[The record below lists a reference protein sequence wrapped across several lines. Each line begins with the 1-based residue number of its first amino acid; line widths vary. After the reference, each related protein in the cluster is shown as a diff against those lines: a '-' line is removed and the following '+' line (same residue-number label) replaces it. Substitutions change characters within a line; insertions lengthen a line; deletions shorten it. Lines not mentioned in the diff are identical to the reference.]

1 MDGLPPQSDNVSIT
15 YLPNISYANA
25 DHLNGFVFAV
35 DRPKNFNLYT
45 TSGTKKTKVIADI
58 FPKDKIFSGM
68 TCIRLPNN
76 LRIESKK
83 GQNPYEV
90 IEDMG
95 YVQLERKLRETIK
108 DYEDLSMEG
117 SYAGFYVS
125 QDLSRHGERQLW
137 IVVSTGQIDISR
149 TVHAYISGIY
159 NPYVHSG
166 STYETNIPFSED
178 LEKYQKHLNE
188 LKEKVSEVLKNP
200 SGNGHGSEDSSYDS
214 RSSEDYGSD
223 SSYSDSYSSDDEE
236 EKRRRRR
243 RRIRRRKRKEKEK
256 RSKEDGKGEEEFDIG
271 GGSVSSESSRE
282 RDSIAERELA
292 REIARKMRRKRLLK
306 QASSSIGGRKGEE
319 VNLKSKVS
327 SKLMEDQ
334 QLQAWKYVKL
344 LRGCFAEIRLLEK
357 TLHDTYYSKQD
368 NEHLH
373 PAEEPAYIRQRPMHW
388 ETTIMKE
395 KFISDM
401 CIQSELKRWLVID
414 KLAQLV
420 GVDLFAQLGIDPTD
434 SSTLTKNENVI
445 SVTTNTFS
453 TYNRSSKMVFYSG
466 SFCKTTLMGAV
477 PVPISPLDGISILK
491 GPTPKN
497 DKTIKGK
504 EPIDPSSEND
514 NPYFTCVATMKDI
527 DTKESIPIFSTVKGK
542 YASSPFIQT
551 ISGIKSF
558 KIDMDLGDTWSVESS
573 QNSIY
578 LRGAFPFGTG
588 RKKKYLNPK
597 PEFLPALSGIEEFQE
612 TESDEGDSK
621 CYQKT
626 LINTINTKTAV
637 IVRSEVTSEDEERS
651 KSSSQ
656 KSRKGGR
663 KERRRKR
670 PHRNKSVPPDMIPND
685 AWGPRGIIDTGNN
698 KMLFTWGNTKYHSH
712 PRLAKGVFNPRNE
725 AFQVREWQL
734 GYQRNGDSIGGMIQ
748 LMPYGVV
755 LASPGFV
762 QNRKFSES
770 SENNPENNCTGSK

>member
-1 MDGLPPQSDNVSIT
+1 MDGLPPKVGNASIT

-25 DHLNGFVFAV
+25 NYLNGFVFAV
-35 DRPKNFNLYT
+35 DRPKNFNPYSM
-45 TSGTKKTKVIADI
+45 SGTKKTKVIADI
-58 FPKDKIFSGM
+58 FPKDKLFSGM
-68 TCIRLPNN
+68 TCVRLPNN
-76 LRIESKK
+76 LCIASKK

-90 IEDMG
+90 VEDMG
-95 YVQLERKLRETIK
+95 YIQLEHKLRETIK

-125 QDLSRHGERQLW
+125 QDLSRSGERQLW

-159 NPYVHSG
+159 NPYVKSG
-166 STYETNIPFSED
+166 STYERNIPFSKD
-178 LEKYQKHLNE
+178 LKKYQKHLNG

-200 SGNGHGSEDSSYDS
+200 SGNAHGSEDSSFS
-214 RSSEDYGSD
+214 GSSDDYGSN
-223 SSYSDSYSSDDEE
+223 SSDSDSYSSDDDEE
-236 EKRRRRR
+236 ERRRRR
-243 RRIRRRKRKEKEK
+243 RRRRRRKRKERER
-256 RSKEDGKGEEEFDIG
+256 RSKGYGKGEEEFGVDDDS
-271 GGSVSSESSRE
+271 GSSSK
-282 RDSIAERELA
+282 RDAIAEMEAAKAL
-292 REIARKMRRKRLLK
+292 ARKMRRQRLLK
-306 QASSSIGGRKGEE
+306 QATSSSGGRKGEE

-357 TLHDTYYSKQD
+357 TLNDTYYSKQD

-373 PAEEPAYIRQRPMHW
+373 PAEDPAYIRKRPMHW

-401 CIQSELKRWLVID
+401 CLQSELKRWLVVD

-420 GVDLFAQLGIDPTD
+420 GVDLFGQLGIDPTD

-453 TYNRSSKMVFYSG
+453 TYNRASKMVFYSG
-466 SFCKTTLMGAV
+466 SFCKTTLFGAV

-491 GPTPKN
+491 GPMPK
-497 DKTIKGK
+497 DDRTIKGK
-504 EPIDPSSEND
+504 EPSDPSSEND
-514 NPYFTCVATMKDI
+514 TPPFTCVATMKDI
-527 DTKESIPIFSTVKGK
+527 DTEESLPIFSTVRGK
-542 YASSPFIQT
+542 YDSSPFIQT
-551 ISGIKSF
+551 VSGVKTY
-558 KIDMDLGDTWSVESS
+558 KVDMDLGGTWSVESS
-573 QNSIY
+573 QDSIY

-597 PEFLPALSGIEEFQE
+597 PEFLPTLSGISDISELEM
-612 TESDEGDSK
+612 DEGSK
-621 CYQKT
+621 SYRKT
-626 LINTINTKTAV
+626 LINTTNAKTAV
-637 IVRSEVTSEDEERS
+637 IVRSETSSADEDRS
-651 KSSSQ
+651 R

-663 KERRRKR
+663 KDRRRKR
-670 PHRNKSVPPDMIPND
+670 SHHSKSVPPDMVPND
-685 AWGPRGIIDTGNN
+685 AWGPRGIIDSGNN
-698 KMLFTWGNTKYHSH
+698 KMLFTWGNTAYHSH
-712 PRLAKGVFNPRNE
+712 PRLADGVFHPRNE

-734 GYQRNGDSIGGMIQ
+734 GYQRNGDSLGGMTQ

-762 QNRKFSES
+762 QNRTFSDSSEIPES
-770 SENNPENNCTGSK
+770 SGSSSGSK